1 VVATLVVAVLD
12 GYRVFFLV
20 EVVLCLVGA
29 AWSRWCCAWSARRS
43 SRARPATGG
52 HERGAAG

>member
-1 VVATLVVAVLD
+1 VVATRVVAVID

-29 AWSRWCCAWSARRS
+29 AVV
-43 SRARPATGG
+43 ARPAGD
-52 HERGAAG
+52 RRA